1 MYSIEN
7 KLLHIK
13 GLWVLFCLGQKTY
26 VPGKSDIYQIIYYNI
41 GEVSLPFK
49 RRYAMWYGISALR
62 TFEQYALFGV
72 LFIAVLGLLY
82 ALFLRKQVISEDA
95 GTPEMLK
102 VWGAIKEG
110 ANAYLKRQLKTILPL
125 IGLLTVCLFL
135 SVYIVPVSQDSM
147 ERFAGLSPEKVK
159 LIAAFGRA
167 GAFILGAVFSLLVG
181 QLGMRIAV
189 DANVRV
195 AAASKRSFGDALR
208 IAYRAGTITGMLT
221 DGLGLLGGTLIFI
234 IFGIAAPDA
243 LLGFGFGGTLL
254 ALFMRV
260 GGGIYTKAADVG
272 ADLVGKVEA
281 GIPEDDPRNPAV
293 VADLVGDNVGDCAG
307 MAADI
312 FESYEVTIVS
322 GLILGIGLWRITG
335 HHEWIV
341 YPLLVRGIG
350 VLCSII
356 GTYAVKDSK
365 RSAGNAMKA
374 IFKGYSISAAISVV
388 IFGVLAYYYMDQ
400 VPGGWWRPFAATT
413 IGIIL
418 AIGIDRL
425 TEYFTGTENKPVQ
438 EIKKATATGSATTI
452 LSGIAVGFES
462 AVWTTLV
469 IAASIFCSVFIF
481 GTIDGLTPAEK
492 FNFIL
497 YGVAMTG
504 IGMLTLTGNNVA
516 MDSFGPIA
524 DNANGIGEMSWHG
537 QEDKETKKA
546 RQIMAD
552 LDGVGNTTKAITK
565 GVAIGSAVIAA
576 VSLFASY
583 MVDVSNVQ
591 RLLNDAWAAAGES
604 KMLTLLSQVGIVV
617 SNPVVFVGMLI
628 GGALPW
634 LFSSFAINAVSRAA
648 ALIVQEVRRQFK
660 GGVLEGKTQPDYTR
674 AVSIST
680 VAAQKELIILAL
692 LGIVSPVVVG
702 LAFGVEALGGFLA
715 GIIVSGQ
722 LLAVFMSNAGGAWD
736 NAKKVVED
744 EPTDLAAN
752 TGKGSER
759 HKASV
764 VGDTVG
770 DPLKDTAGP
779 AVNPLIKV
787 VNMVAVI
794 VAPIIVNYHND
805 FTPLGKIG
813 WVVVIVLLAVLGW
826 AILTSKKPA
835 QEIK

>member
-1 MYSIEN
+1 
-7 KLLHIK
+7 
-13 GLWVLFCLGQKTY
+13 
-26 VPGKSDIYQIIYYNI
+26 
-41 GEVSLPFK
+41 
-49 RRYAMWYGISALR
+49 MWYGISALR

-208 IAYRAGTITGMLT
+208 IAYRAGTVTGMLT

-438 EIKKATATGSATTI
+438 EIKKSTATGSATTI

-492 FNFIL
+492 FN
-497 YGVAMTG
+497 
-504 IGMLTLTGNNVA
+504 
-516 MDSFGPIA
+516 
-524 DNANGIGEMSWHG
+524 
-537 QEDKETKKA
+537 
-546 RQIMAD
+546 
-552 LDGVGNTTKAITK
+552 
-565 GVAIGSAVIAA
+565 
-576 VSLFASY
+576 
-583 MVDVSNVQ
+583 
-591 RLLNDAWAAAGES
+591 
-604 KMLTLLSQVGIVV
+604 
-617 SNPVVFVGMLI
+617 
-628 GGALPW
+628 
-634 LFSSFAINAVSRAA
+634 
-648 ALIVQEVRRQFK
+648 
-660 GGVLEGKTQPDYTR
+660 
-674 AVSIST
+674 
-680 VAAQKELIILAL
+680 
-692 LGIVSPVVVG
+692 
-702 LAFGVEALGGFLA
+702 
-715 GIIVSGQ
+715 
-722 LLAVFMSNAGGAWD
+722 
-736 NAKKVVED
+736 
-744 EPTDLAAN
+744 
-752 TGKGSER
+752 
-759 HKASV
+759 
-764 VGDTVG
+764 
-770 DPLKDTAGP
+770 
-779 AVNPLIKV
+779 
-787 VNMVAVI
+787 
-794 VAPIIVNYHND
+794 
-805 FTPLGKIG
+805 
-813 WVVVIVLLAVLGW
+813 
-826 AILTSKKPA
+826 
-835 QEIK
+835 